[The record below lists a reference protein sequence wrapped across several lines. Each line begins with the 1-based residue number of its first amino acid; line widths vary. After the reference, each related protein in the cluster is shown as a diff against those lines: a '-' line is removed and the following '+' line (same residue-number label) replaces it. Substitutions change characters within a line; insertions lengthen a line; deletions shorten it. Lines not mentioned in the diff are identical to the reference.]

1 MSIKNYKSTDRTQLT
16 EHFNVSE
23 FRCKCGGNHDTK
35 LDTDLVDK
43 LEKLHTAL
51 NCSKIIINSGYRCP
65 THSVNVGGSATDY
78 HTKGYAADIVC
89 YDQSGNKI
97 SSKKVS
103 CVAQDLGF
111 GGIANIGNAN
121 DKTYTATHV
130 DTRTSNFWKGDEV
143 VTTSRSITD
152 DFYKYYGLSKSDVYP
167 ASAKKSK
174 NITLTIDNVTY
185 SGTVTEK

>member
-1 MSIKNYKSTDRTQLT
+1 MIKTYKSTDKTQLT
-16 EHFNVSE
+16 THFNISE

-35 LDTDLVDK
+35 LDTELVDK
-43 LEKLHTAL
+43 LEKLHKAL

-65 THSVNVGGSATDY
+65 THSVNAGGSATDY

-89 YDQSGNKI
+89 YDQKGNKI
-97 SSKKVS
+97 SSKIIS
-103 CVAQDLGF
+103 CAAQDLGF
-111 GGIANIGNAN
+111 GGIANI
-121 DKTYTATHV
+121 DSTYTATHV

-143 VTTSRSITD
+143 VTSDYSVTE

-174 NITLTIDNVTY
+174 NITIIIDGTTY
-185 SGTVTEK
+185 SGTITEK